1 MTPLISLNNVA
12 VEVNNQNIL
21 YDISLTISPSQIITL
36 LGPNGAGKST
46 LVKVILGLI
55 ANTSGTIKRAPNLT
69 IGYVPQSINL
79 NPILPI
85 TVKRFM
91 QLNKQLKNNNIINML
106 SMVNADYLIDK
117 SMHQLSGGELQRVLL
132 AQALAKKPELLILDE
147 PTQGVDVNGQVLLY
161 DLIINARNQ
170 FNCGVLMVS
179 HDLHLVMAKT
189 DEVICLNHHICC
201 SGSPAIVSN
210 DPEFITLFGQ
220 QNAAKIAVYQHH
232 HNHQHEFCKKNQDNQ
247 RRIVRPNFGKDKNND

>member
-1 MTPLISLNNVA
+1 MVSLISLNNVA
-12 VEVNNQNIL
+12 VEVNHQKIL
-21 YDISLTISPSQIITL
+21 YDISFTISPNKIITL

-55 ANTSGTIKRAPNLT
+55 PATSGTIKRSPNLT

-79 NPILPI
+79 NPTLPI

-91 QLNKQLKNNNIINML
+91 QLNRQLKNNDITNML
-106 SMVNADYLIDK
+106 SMVKAEYLIDK
-117 SMHQLSGGELQRVLL
+117 SLHQLSGGELQRVLL
-132 AQALAKKPELLILDE
+132 AQALAKQPQLLILDE

-161 DLIINARNQ
+161 DLIANARTQ

-210 DPEFITLFGQ
+210 DPEFISLFGQ
-220 QNAAKIAVYQHH
+220 QGATKIAVYRHH
-232 HNHQHEFCKKNQDNQ
+232 HNHQHDFCKINQNIQ
-247 RRIVRPNFGKDKNND
+247 KRIVIPNFGKDKKHD

>member
-1 MTPLISLNNVA
+1 MVSLISLNNVA
-12 VEVNNQNIL
+12 VEVNHQKIL
-21 YDISLTISPSQIITL
+21 YDISFTISPNKIITL

-55 ANTSGTIKRAPNLT
+55 PATSGTIKRSPNLT

-79 NPILPI
+79 NPTLPI

-91 QLNKQLKNNNIINML
+91 QLNRQLRNNDIINML
-106 SMVNADYLIDK
+106 SMVKAEYLIDK
-117 SMHQLSGGELQRVLL
+117 SLHQLSGGELQRVLL
-132 AQALAKKPELLILDE
+132 AQALAKQPQLLILDE

-161 DLIINARNQ
+161 DLIANARTQ

-210 DPEFITLFGQ
+210 DPEFISLFGQ
-220 QNAAKIAVYQHH
+220 QGVTKIAVYRHH
-232 HNHQHEFCKKNQDNQ
+232 HNHQHDFCKKNQNIQ
-247 RRIVRPNFGKDKNND
+247 KRIVLPNFGKDKKHD